1 VRAAGLL
8 RFAGIPAEA
17 IGAGRAPA
25 DPPQR
30 SAAQRNEDVI
40 EGRARTR
47 SACCVLQAGGAG
59 AISRECI
66 EECTLAFN
74 FSKSMADAA
83 SPRPLPLTNGLVYV
97 NADMPGL
104 TRVRHGSSFRY
115 RDAKGRWLRD
125 PDELSRIRQLA
136 IPPAYTDVWICPLPN
151 GHLQATGIDARGRKQ
166 YRYHAEWRLLKDE
179 TKFERL
185 ELFGR
190 ALPKIRARVARDLQA
205 GAKEQLPGRATVLA
219 TLVRLL
225 DITFL
230 RVGNEEYASS
240 NRSYG
245 LTTLRN
251 RHVDVRGTSLRLRF
265 RGKSG
270 VLHEAR
276 VDDPRVARVIR
287 RCQQLPGQELFQYQG
302 SDGEV
307 HSVSSSDVNE
317 YLREAAGDNFT
328 AKDFRTWHGT
338 VQALELTRIACSGES
353 EGEAGGSRVNAK
365 EILGAVA
372 RQLGNTPAVCKKA
385 YIHPAVLTL
394 GAKLS
399 ADSGAMTEIWKELAN
414 ASQGVGRLHSA
425 EARLLAFL
433 RRHRLEARRAQKAI
447 LADQRRSRGAAK

>member
-1 VRAAGLL
+1 
-8 RFAGIPAEA
+8 
-17 IGAGRAPA
+17 
-25 DPPQR
+25 
-30 SAAQRNEDVI
+30 
-40 EGRARTR
+40 
-47 SACCVLQAGGAG
+47 
-59 AISRECI
+59 
-66 EECTLAFN
+66 
-74 FSKSMADAA
+74 MADAP
-83 SPRPLPLTNGLVYV
+83 SSHPVPLPNGLVYV
-97 NADMPGL
+97 NTGMPGL
-104 TRVRHGSSFRY
+104 TRERHGKGFRY
-115 RDAKGRWLRD
+115 RDTKGQWVRD
-125 PDELSRIRQLA
+125 VNEISRIQRLA

-166 YRYHAEWRLLKDE
+166 YRYHAEWRLMKDE

-190 ALPKIRARVARDLQA
+190 ALPKIRARVARDLRA
-205 GAKEQLPGRATVLA
+205 GARQTLPGRALVLA

-230 RVGNEEYASS
+230 RVGNEEYAST

-245 LTTLRN
+245 LTTLRS
-251 RHVDVRGTSLRLRF
+251 RHVDVRGASLRLRF

-287 RCQQLPGQELFQYQG
+287 RCQQLPGQELFQYQDA
-302 SDGEV
+302 DGELR
-307 HSVSSSDVNE
+307 SVSSTDVND

-338 VQALELTRIACSGES
+338 VQALELIRLACSSGS
-353 EGEAGGSRVNAK
+353 EGPRLSAK

-372 RQLGNTPAVCKKA
+372 QQLGNTPAVCKKA

-394 GAKLS
+394 GVKLA
-399 ADSGAMTEIWKELAN
+399 ADSGAMTEIWKELAD
-414 ASQGVGRLHSA
+414 ATQGVRRLHAA

-433 RRHRLEARRAQKAI
+433 RQCRLEARRF
-447 LADQRRSRGAAK
+447 QRSAANKDRTRERTI

>member
-1 VRAAGLL
+1 M
-8 RFAGIPAEA
+8 AEA
-17 IGAGRAPA
+17 A
-25 DPPQR
+25 
-30 SAAQRNEDVI
+30 S
-40 EGRARTR
+40 
-47 SACCVLQAGGAG
+47 
-59 AISRECI
+59 SRPVP
-66 EECTLAFN
+66 LA
-74 FSKSMADAA
+74 
-83 SPRPLPLTNGLVYV
+83 NGLVYV
-97 NADMPGL
+97 NAEMPGL
-104 TRVRHGSSFRY
+104 TRARHGRSFRY
-115 RDAKGRWLRD
+115 RDARGQWLRD
-125 PDELSRIRQLA
+125 VDEISRIRQLA

-166 YRYHAEWRLLKDE
+166 YRYHAKWRLMKDE

-190 ALPKIRARVARDLQA
+190 ALPKIRARVAQDLRS
-205 GAKEQLPGRATVLA
+205 GARGALPGRAPVLA

-251 RHVDVRGTSLRLRF
+251 RHVDVRGASLKLRF

-287 RCQQLPGQELFQYQG
+287 RCQQLPGQELFQYQD
-302 SDGEV
+302 SEGELRT
-307 HSVSSSDVNE
+307 VSSTDVND

-338 VQALELTRIACSGES
+338 VQALELTRLACSSDSIGEL
-353 EGEAGGSRVNAK
+353 AGPRFSAK
-365 EILGAVA
+365 EILSTVA
-372 RQLGNTPAVCKKA
+372 KQLGNTPAVCKKA

-394 GAKLS
+394 GAELA
-399 ADSGAMTEIWKELAN
+399 ADSGAMTEIWKELTDTTQ
-414 ASQGVGRLHSA
+414 SVRRLRSA
-425 EARLLAFL
+425 EVRLLAFL
-433 RRHRLEARRAQKAI
+433 RRHRLEARRAQKSIA
-447 LADQRRSRGAAK
+447 ADGRRSRTGAR

>member
-1 VRAAGLL
+1 
-8 RFAGIPAEA
+8 
-17 IGAGRAPA
+17 
-25 DPPQR
+25 
-30 SAAQRNEDVI
+30 
-40 EGRARTR
+40 
-47 SACCVLQAGGAG
+47 
-59 AISRECI
+59 
-66 EECTLAFN
+66 
-74 FSKSMADAA
+74 MADAA
-83 SPRPLPLTNGLVYV
+83 SSRPVPLTNGLVYV
-97 NADMPGL
+97 DAGMPGF

-125 PDELSRIRQLA
+125 ANELSRIRQLA
-136 IPPAYTDVWICPLPN
+136 IPPAYTNVWICPLPN

-190 ALPKIRARVARDLQA
+190 ALPKIRARVARDLRA
-205 GAKEQLPGRATVLA
+205 GAKEPLPGRATVLA

-225 DITFL
+225 DLTFL
-230 RVGNEEYASS
+230 RVGNEEYAST

-251 RHVDVRGTSLRLRF
+251 RHVDVRGSSLKLRF

-287 RCQQLPGQELFQYQG
+287 RCQQLPGQELLQYQG
-302 SDGEV
+302 PDGEP

-338 VQALELTRIACSGES
+338 VQALELTRLACSGEF
-353 EGEAGGSRVNAK
+353 GEPVNSRVSAK

-414 ASQGVGRLHSA
+414 APRSARRLHSA
-425 EARLLAFL
+425 ETRLLAFL

-447 LADQRRSRGAAK
+447 SAKQETKGRRSVAQRVDAGVSWVEG